1 MLKKNC
7 WYATDILKIVKQF
20 QIFDFIGS
28 EGIYWNLKNYG
39 SLPFTYI
46 HGKAFIEV
54 VAINLI
60 FKNVFLRHVCAAPEK
75 NNNSITRIINII
87 AYSTGFNLR
96 GCSF

>member
-39 SLPFTYI
+39 SLLPTNI
-46 HGKAFIEV
+46 LGKAFIEV

-60 FKNVFLRHVCAAPEK
+60 FKNVFLRHVFAAPEK
-75 NNNSITRIINII
+75 KQQQYNKIINII
-87 AYSTGFNLR
+87 AYSTGFNLK

>member
-28 EGIYWNLKNYG
+28 EGIYWNFKNYG
-39 SLPFTYI
+39 SLLFTYI

-60 FKNVFLRHVCAAPEK
+60 FKNVFLRHVFAAPEK
-75 NNNSITRIINII
+75 NNNSITRSLTLLPTQPVSI
-87 AYSTGFNLR
+87 
-96 GCSF
+96 

>member
-28 EGIYWNLKNYG
+28 EGIYWNLKYYG
-39 SLPFTYI
+39 SLLFTYI

-60 FKNVFLRHVCAAPEK
+60 FKNVFLRHVFAAPEK
-75 NNNSITRIINII
+75 NNNSITRSLTLLPTQPVSI
-87 AYSTGFNLR
+87 
-96 GCSF
+96 